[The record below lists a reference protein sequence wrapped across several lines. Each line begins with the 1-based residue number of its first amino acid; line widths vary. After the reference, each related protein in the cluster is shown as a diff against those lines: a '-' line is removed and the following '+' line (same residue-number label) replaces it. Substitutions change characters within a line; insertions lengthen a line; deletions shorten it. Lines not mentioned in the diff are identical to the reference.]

1 MPLDPLLAISDTPVD
16 HVDAGFLEA
25 VILARKQ
32 DQVTVMSEPSYEG
45 RCHLLIIQNVDPPG
59 EFQISIEY
67 YDLARIITDLGKEVE
82 QYIDAVPVIRDIS
95 EFIDHIDRCFTELV
109 TEGVKLTGLHLR
121 RQSID
126 Q

>member
-1 MPLDPLLAISDTPVD
+1 MPLDPLLAVSDIPVD

-32 DQVTVMSEPSYEG
+32 DQVTVVSEPPYEG
-45 RCHLLIIQNVDPPG
+45 CSHLLIIQNVDPSG

-82 QYIDAVPVIRDIS
+82 QYIDAVPVIGDIS
-95 EFIDHIDRCFTELV
+95 EFIDHIDRGFTELV
-109 TEGVKLTGLHLR
+109 SE
-121 RQSID
+121 
-126 Q
+126 